1 MNEIF
6 TPGGRARAA
15 FVATAAAALAAGCGG
30 SVVDDPGGTNA
41 AVRLN
46 CLGQACIASDT
57 LPTSRI
63 TAMLYVVD
71 DGNRTQAQA
80 GFNTDGSITHNVE
93 LEGDELDFVDGSR
106 RTRMALS
113 LAGAFDF
120 FGDLLTLGQPYLAD
134 VSPQPAAARD
144 YAFELVRAD
153 GTLRSTVTLPAPFDI
168 AAPSANARYPITTG
182 TVPVTLTAPE
192 PRNDLFATYTCVDSN
207 GNQSTTSATATGGGA
222 FSATDA
228 TGLHYAFSVP
238 AMLATISF
246 AGGSAP
252 PGTVRSCNVTI
263 HVVDTMP
270 GLLAPGF
277 HPFSIIE
284 ATQTRQVQ
292 ITLD

>member
-1 MNEIF
+1 MNEIA

-15 FVATAAAALAAGCGG
+15 FLAAAAAALAAGCGG
-30 SVVDDPGGTNA
+30 SVVDDPGGTNP

-46 CLGQACIASDT
+46 CLGQACVASDT

-71 DGNRTQAQA
+71 DGTRTQAQA

-113 LAGAFDF
+113 LEGAFDF

-134 VSPQPAAARD
+134 VSPQPATARD
-144 YAFELVRAD
+144 VAFELVRAD

-168 AAPSANARYPITTG
+168 AAPGANARYPITTAS
-182 TVPVTLTAPE
+182 VPVTLTAPE
-192 PRNDLFATYTCVDSN
+192 PLDDFFVTYLCTDAN
-207 GNQSTTSATATGGGA
+207 GNQSTTSSTADNP

-228 TGLHYAFSVP
+228 TGLHYALSVP
-238 AMLATISF
+238 ALLANVSF
-246 AGGSAP
+246 AGATLPVGP
-252 PGTVRSCNVTI
+252 IRSCNVTI

-277 HPFSIIE
+277 HAFSIIE

-292 ITLD
+292 VTLD

>member
-1 MNEIF
+1 MNEI
-6 TPGGRARAA
+6 PPPRGRARAA
-15 FVATAAAALAAGCGG
+15 SLAAAAAALAAGCGG
-30 SVVDDPGGTNA
+30 AVVDDPGGTSP

-46 CLGQACIASDT
+46 CLGQACVPSDT
-57 LPTSRI
+57 LPASSI

-71 DGNRTQAQA
+71 DGRRTQAQA

-93 LEGDELDFVDGSR
+93 LEGDELDFVDGGR

-134 VSPQPAAARD
+134 VSPQPTTARD

-153 GTLRSTVTLPAPFDI
+153 GTYRSTVTLPAPFDI
-168 AAPSANARYPITTG
+168 AAPAAHATYPITTAS
-182 TVPVTLTAPE
+182 VPVTLTAPE
-192 PRNDLFATYTCVDSN
+192 PLDDFFVTTLCTDAN
-207 GNQSTTSATATGGGA
+207 GNQSTTSSTAGNPFA
-222 FSATDA
+222 ATDS
-228 TGLHYAFSVP
+228 TGLHYALSVP
-238 AMLATISF
+238 ALLADVSF
-246 AGGSAP
+246 AGATAP
-252 PGTVRSCNVTI
+252 VGPIRSCNVTI

-277 HPFSIIE
+277 HAFSIIQ

-292 ITLD
+292 VTLD